1 MACTRQHSRQL
12 QLPKGFPVR
21 RGGEP
26 AAMRSVIRRRV
37 RRRTGGVD
45 LAVDVNAVVA
55 TNYGTSGV
63 ESVQSTAVPQAAS
76 ARAADE
82 GRERPAENQD
92 QSPEEER

>member
-1 MACTRQHSRQL
+1 
-12 QLPKGFPVR
+12 
-21 RGGEP
+21 
-26 AAMRSVIRRRV
+26 MRSVIRRRV

-45 LAVDVNAVVA
+45 LAVDVNAAVSV
-55 TNYGTSGV
+55 NQGTSGAQ
-63 ESVQSTAVPQAAS
+63 SVQSASVTQGTS